1 MRVRVRGLRFSAQN
15 QMGIEMD
22 NESDTVPKVL

>member
-15 QMGIEMD
+15 QMEIKMD